1 MTPCFDSMGTMHTY
15 GTCIHSDKTQACTH
29 IHTQWGGKGGRN
41 KEVMKGGEEGE
52 RGRELK

>member
-1 MTPCFDSMGTMHTY
+1 MGTMHTY